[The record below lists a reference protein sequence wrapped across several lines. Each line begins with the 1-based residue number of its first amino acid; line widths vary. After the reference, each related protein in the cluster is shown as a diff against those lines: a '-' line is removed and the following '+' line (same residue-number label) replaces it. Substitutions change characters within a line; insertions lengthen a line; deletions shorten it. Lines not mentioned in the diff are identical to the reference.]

1 MATGSCFTPRTQS
14 ISHCSSCGQT
24 RPQTAGKLVVSLS
37 LAMAPAGSPAW
48 MSWTKAGMS
57 MPTGQPSTHLGFL
70 HSRQRLASSM
80 SMSYP
85 RVTSSKLAAR
95 CFAGWQGISV
105 RGSFGAFGF
114 LAGRSPWTVFV
125 TSDTCSHRP
134 VARSR
139 IRPSRMRQI
148 SVQRLLFLLEVLPLT
163 GHQQIEVDLVP
174 VDADE
179 LGLASDA
186 DPAAATHAGAVNH
199 DRVEADERLDAIR
212 LRGLGAELHH
222 DAWPDGLDEVHAAG
236 FAELLERLGD
246 QALAA
251 TAAVIGGDDEL
262 VTDLPHLVLPEQEAL
277 VAGGHDADDLV
288 AGFLERPGDR
298 IDRRHADSPSG
309 ADDRAHLL
317 DLARLAQWTD
327 EAGERVALAQRLQMP
342 RRRADRLDHDGDCAR
357 LAVEIGDG
365 ERDPLPLFVD
375 HQDDE
380 LSRLARRGDSRSLDD
395 LHEHVI

>member
-80 SMSYP
+80 AISMSYP

-148 SVQRLLFLLEVLPLT
+148 SVQRLLLLLEVLPLT

-174 VDADE
+174 VELRPVDADE

-186 DPAAATHAGAVNH
+186 DP
-199 DRVEADERLDAIR
+199 
-212 LRGLGAELHH
+212 
-222 DAWPDGLDEVHAAG
+222 
-236 FAELLERLGD
+236 
-246 QALAA
+246 
-251 TAAVIGGDDEL
+251 AAVIGGDDEL